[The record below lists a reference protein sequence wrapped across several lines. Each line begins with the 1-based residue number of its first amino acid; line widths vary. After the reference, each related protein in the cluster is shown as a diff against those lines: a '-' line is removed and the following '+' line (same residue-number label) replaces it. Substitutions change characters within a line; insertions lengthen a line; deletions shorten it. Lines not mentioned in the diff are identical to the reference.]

1 MYPLLYKYLV
11 LNKKMIL
18 PNVGVFTIKNTP
30 ADLDFVKGI
39 LHAPQAQIQFQP
51 GFSAADKNFF
61 QYLSKEMKVEEWKAV
76 KAFQEFVN
84 QMKESI
90 DAGEDVQLSGI
101 GQLKKGYNDDL
112 LFVENTQNAI
122 ISPTDIRLNNAAD
135 SKANLVELY
144 KTGDNLII
152 VEETEDDKL
161 EMIVKEDE
169 EDYWWV
175 YAVILALMGIGALL
189 YYYI

>member
-1 MYPLLYKYLV
+1 MV
-11 LNKKMIL
+11 L
-18 PNVGVFTIKNTP
+18 PNVGVFTIKNGT

-39 LHAPQAQIQFQP
+39 LRAPQSHIQFKP
-51 GFSAADKNFF
+51 GLVSADKNFF
-61 QYLSKEMKVEEWKAV
+61 QFLSKEMKVDEWKAV
-76 KAFQEFVN
+76 KAFQEFVH
-84 QMKESI
+84 QLRESI
-90 DAGEDVQLSGI
+90 DAGENIQLEGI

-112 LFVENTQNAI
+112 LFIENTQNAI
-122 ISPTDIRLNNAAD
+122 ISPLDIRLTNAND

-144 KTGDNLII
+144 KTGDTLIV